1 MNSLKS
7 IPKKKINTTKKPS
20 SDTES
25 SLESDFSV
33 HDSSSDNLINS
44 DDDFAP
50 KPSNS
55 TKIPCAE
62 KNTNIADSTPDK
74 DNANRSFKDM
84 GFLVTPE
91 IKISATKRKPAL
103 NSRAQEVIKALF
115 SGSSKKAPKKEN
127 TKLLGKQVQK
137 SKNHKE
143 NEIIIVLEKVDYL
156 MAKDPIIEPPTV
168 VHNGHLQTTRVITV
182 EAAPLD
188 VDTPEMGTRI
198 SKKRKLPELQ
208 ETVNEMLEQNEK
220 HHQEEMKEKRRFND
234 LLEILINN
242 LKK

>member
-1 MNSLKS
+1 MFGPDVDVVAAFEELTPGFENNEVSL
-7 IPKKKINTTKKPS
+7 
-20 SDTES
+20 DGE
-25 SLESDFSV
+25 DFSV

-91 IKISATKRKPAL
+91 IKLSATKRKPAL
-103 NSRAQEVIKALF
+103 NSRAQEVTKALF
-115 SGSSKKAPKKEN
+115 SGSSKKALKKEN

-143 NEIIIVLEKVDYL
+143 NEVSTKVKSSESWFCFVCNENRQVDMRLCSLCKRYVHEECVGL
-156 MAKDPIIEPPTV
+156 TKADKDIFMCPHCV
-168 VHNGHLQTTRVITV
+168 
-182 EAAPLD
+182 
-188 VDTPEMGTRI
+188 
-198 SKKRKLPELQ
+198 
-208 ETVNEMLEQNEK
+208 
-220 HHQEEMKEKRRFND
+220 
-234 LLEILINN
+234 
-242 LKK
+242 